1 MSTATL
7 RLREL
12 AASVRWLESETSTAE
27 GRAKERHRR
36 AALTGAVAVLAKI
49 VAVSTSLITIPA
61 TLLYLGT
68 ERFGLWMTISSILG
82 ILSFADFGIGNGL
95 MNSIAEVHGRQ
106 DRDAMRQA
114 IASGCAMLAVVGLA
128 IAAGFL
134 ALYPRIDWARVFNV
148 RSALAASEAG
158 PALLLFVLCFALNVP
173 LGAMQRIQLGL
184 QQGYYANLWQLAGS
198 VCGLGGVL
206 VGVHLRLALP
216 WLVLMVSGAPVGAA
230 AANGCVFFGFLHPE
244 LRPRAC
250 HISFG
255 AALQL
260 ARIGGFFF
268 FLQVMVAAVFYSDS
282 LIIARA
288 LGAAAV
294 ADYAVVQRMFMIIPL
309 SLAMF
314 TAPLW
319 PAYREALARGDVLW
333 VRKML
338 LHSLAATIAAAAALS
353 LALFWSAAFIL
364 KIWVHGKV
372 HAGPAL
378 LAGFSVW
385 VVFEAGGSALAMFLN
400 GAAVIKFQVVVAS
413 TFGVACVLAKF
424 YGARS
429 YGVVAIPW
437 AAIVT
442 YSLCHVVPCL
452 LFVPGIVRSV
462 CASHAAAAAK
472 G

>member
-1 MSTATL
+1 
-7 RLREL
+7 
-12 AASVRWLESETSTAE
+12 
-27 GRAKERHRR
+27 
-36 AALTGAVAVLAKI
+36 
-49 VAVSTSLITIPA
+49 
-61 TLLYLGT
+61 
-68 ERFGLWMTISSILG
+68 
-82 ILSFADFGIGNGL
+82 

-173 LGAMQRIQLGL
+173 LGAMQRIQLAL

-198 VCGLGGVL
+198 VCGLGRGS
-206 VGVHLRLALP
+206 RRSP
-216 WLVLMVSGAPVGAA
+216 SPPGAA
-230 AANGCVFFGFLHPE
+230 LAGADGFGRAGRCGGGEWLRVLWLSPSRASAAGMPHLV
-244 LRPRAC
+244 R
-250 HISFG
+250 

-319 PAYREALARGDVLW
+319 PAYREALA
-333 VRKML
+333 
-338 LHSLAATIAAAAALS
+338 
-353 LALFWSAAFIL
+353 
-364 KIWVHGKV
+364 
-372 HAGPAL
+372 
-378 LAGFSVW
+378 
-385 VVFEAGGSALAMFLN
+385 
-400 GAAVIKFQVVVAS
+400 
-413 TFGVACVLAKF
+413 
-424 YGARS
+424 
-429 YGVVAIPW
+429 
-437 AAIVT
+437 
-442 YSLCHVVPCL
+442 
-452 LFVPGIVRSV
+452 
-462 CASHAAAAAK
+462 
-472 G
+472 